1 MYSDAECGQYGAG
14 DAYEGQGFGTS
25 FSTKAIRLAFIRK
38 VYGILSVQLL
48 ISFGFICVFAIPD
61 GMRQWSRENIWV
73 LWVSFGVAFAT
84 MLVLACCGE
93 MRRQTP
99 HNYIALMI
107 FTIAESFL
115 LGIISSLYE
124 YQIVLS
130 AVAITAVVCL
140 ALTVFAFQTK
150 IDFTVFNGLLFVAM
164 IILTLFGF
172 VAMFWRSNVVHL
184 IYSALGALLFSATS
198 GPTSGGQYL
207 VVDTQMLIGGTHS
220 IQISSEEYIFAAL
233 TLYIDI
239 VQLFIYILHLV
250 SAASRN

>member
-1 MYSDAECGQYGAG
+1 MYSAAENGQYGA
-14 DAYEGQGFGTS
+14 DTYEGEGFGSS
-25 FSTKAIRLAFIRK
+25 FGTKAIRLAFIRK

-48 ISFGFICVFAIPD
+48 VSFGFICVFAIP
-61 GMRQWSRENIWV
+61 
-73 LWVSFGVAFAT
+73 GVAMAT

-115 LGIISSLYE
+115 LGIISSLYKYE
-124 YQIVLS
+124 IVLS

-150 IDFTVFNGLLFVAM
+150 IDFTVFNGLLFVGV
-164 IILTLFGF
+164 IILMLFGF
-172 VAMFWRSNVVHL
+172 VLMFWRSSVAQLV
-184 IYSALGALLFSATS
+184 YSALGALLFSA
-198 GPTSGGQYL
+198 YL

-220 IQISSEEYIFAAL
+220 IQISQEEYIFAAL

-239 VQLFIYILHLV
+239 VQLF
-250 SAASRN
+250 

>member
-1 MYSDAECGQYGAG
+1 
-14 DAYEGQGFGTS
+14 
-25 FSTKAIRLAFIRK
+25 
-38 VYGILSVQLL
+38 LL
-48 ISFGFICVFAIPD
+48 ITFGFICMFAIPD
-61 GMRQWSRENIWV
+61 GMRAWSHQNLWV
-73 LWVSFGVAFAT
+73 LWVAFGVSFGT

-99 HNYIALMI
+99 HNYIALMV

-124 YQIVLS
+124 YQIVLT

-150 IDFTVFNGLLFVAM
+150 IDFTVFNGLLFVGV
-164 IILTLFGF
+164 IILMLFGF
-172 VAMFWRSNVVHL
+172 VLMFWRSPIAHL
-184 IYSALGALLFSATS
+184 VYAGLGALLFSA
-198 GPTSGGQYL
+198 YL
-207 VVDTQMLIGGTHS
+207 VVDTQMLIGGTHA
-220 IQISSEEYIFAAL
+220 IQVSSEEYIFTAL
-233 TLYIDI
+233 TLYLDI

>member
-1 MYSDAECGQYGAG
+1 MYSAAENGQYGA
-14 DAYEGQGFGTS
+14 DTYEGEGFGSS
-25 FSTKAIRLAFIRK
+25 FGTKAIRLAFIRK

-48 ISFGFICVFAIPD
+48 VSFGFICVFAIPD
-61 GMRQWSRENIWV
+61 GMRKWSQENIWV
-73 LWVSFGVAFAT
+73 LWLAFGVAMAT

-115 LGIISSLYE
+115 LGIISSLYKYE
-124 YQIVLS
+124 IVLS

-150 IDFTVFNGLLFVAM
+150 IDFTVFNGLLFVGV
-164 IILTLFGF
+164 IILMLFGF
-172 VAMFWRSNVVHL
+172 VLMFWRSSVAQLV
-184 IYSALGALLFSATS
+184 YSALGALLFSA
-198 GPTSGGQYL
+198 YL

-220 IQISSEEYIFAAL
+220 IQISQEEYIFAAL

-239 VQLFIYILHLV
+239 VQLF
-250 SAASRN
+250 

>member
-1 MYSDAECGQYGAG
+1 MYSAAESGQYGTDQYDG
-14 DAYEGQGFGTS
+14 EGFGGS
-25 FSTKAIRLAFIRK
+25 FGAKAVRLAFIRK

-48 ISFGFICVFAIPD
+48 ISFGFICVFAIPE
-61 GMRQWSRENIWV
+61 GMRQWSHQNLWV
-73 LWVSFGVAFAT
+73 LWVAFGVSFAT

-115 LGIISSLYE
+115 LGIISSIYE
-124 YQIVLS
+124 YQIVLA
-130 AVAITAVVCL
+130 AVAITAIVCI
-140 ALTVFAFQTK
+140 ALTAFAFQTK
-150 IDFTVFNGLLFVAM
+150 IDFTVFNGILFVGL
-164 IILTLFGF
+164 IILMIFGF
-172 VAMFWRSNVVHL
+172 VLMFWRSPIAHL
-184 IYSALGALLFSATS
+184 VYSALGALLFSA
-198 GPTSGGQYL
+198 YL